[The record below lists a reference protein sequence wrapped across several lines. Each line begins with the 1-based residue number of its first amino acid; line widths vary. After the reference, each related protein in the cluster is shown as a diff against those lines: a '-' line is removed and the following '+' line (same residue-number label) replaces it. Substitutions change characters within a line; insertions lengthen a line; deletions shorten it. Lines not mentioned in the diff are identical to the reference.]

1 MKTKKNYLKK
11 LGVLAFAFSAL
22 ILLTGCPADKDEED
36 ELLLSSSK
44 QIKAFNIVTPSSVGV
59 INESAKTIAVDVPA
73 GTNVTTL
80 RTDIE
85 ISDKASVNPGSG
97 AAANFTNPVQYS
109 VTAEDGSRA
118 VYTVTVNVAGGND
131 GPPTDKAQEIKNPIS
146 ENLILKDLGLAIDY
160 IVTNNVEVNNNAI
173 LTIEPGVCIA
183 FERTSGYLTVRAGAT
198 VKMNGTASKPIQFR
212 GSGATSGTEKGS
224 WGYIDISTNSDNI
237 LEYVEF
243 INGGSST
250 SNGALRITGSG
261 TASISNCKITG
272 SLGQGINASASATI
286 KKFQNNTVT
295 GCEKE
300 PVYLG
305 HISQVADFDITS
317 KLTGNTTDYV
327 SLYYG
332 TLSNV
337 DLTINRTTVP
347 YYISSGI
354 AIEKALTINEGVVF
368 QMGPNGRLS
377 IDRTGSVK
385 MLGTASN
392 PIKFTPYGNN
402 TEPGSWGQISI
413 NTNNDN
419 RLEYVE
425 IYYSSGSS
433 SNGSIYIS
441 DGTASI
447 KNCTIVGSEGYG
459 IYVRYD
465 SKIKSFTGNKITKC
479 KKSPVYLGH
488 IEQSGVFDK
497 TSDLTGN
504 TDDYITINYGGVSDG
519 NLTTNETT
527 VPYYLSGYIEVD
539 KTWTI
544 NDAEIY
550 LHANASLSTV
560 KTGRIVAQNAT
571 FTRLP
576 DMSYYWPSIKLYSD
590 NGSSFTNC
598 TFEYGGKE
606 NNYGI
611 ITISSNAEITLNN
624 CTIKKTTQYG
634 IRIQYAGYKV
644 KSTNL
649 KFSDCAK
656 GNVLYVPTGAVLT
669 TL

>member
-1 MKTKKNYLKK
+1 METKRFYLKN
-11 LGVLAFAFSAL
+11 LVMTVFVFSTL
-22 ILLTGCPADKDEED
+22 IVLTGCPSDEKDD
-36 ELLLSSSK
+36 EILLSSSK
-44 QIKAFNIVTPSSVGV
+44 QIKTFSIVSPSSNGS
-59 INESAKTIAVDVPA
+59 INESSKTIAIDVPA
-73 GTNVTTL
+73 GTNVTAL
-80 RTDIE
+80 RTSIE

-97 AAANFTNPVQYS
+97 TATNFTNSVQYT
-109 VTAEDGSRA
+109 VTAENGSTA
-118 VYTVTVNVAGGND
+118 TYTVTVNVVGGND
-131 GPPTDKAQEIKNPIS
+131 VPPTNQAQELKSPIS
-146 ENLILKDLGLAIDY
+146 ENLTIKDLGLPIDY
-160 IVTNNVEVNNNAI
+160 IVKSNVEINNNAI
-173 LTIEPGVCIA
+173 VTIEPGVCIA
-183 FERTSGYLTVRAGAT
+183 FEKTSGYITVGGGAT
-198 VKMNGTASKPIQFR
+198 IKMNGSASKPIQFR

-250 SNGALRITGSG
+250 SNGVLRVTGSG

-272 SLGQGINASASATI
+272 SLGQGINTSASATI

-300 PVYLG
+300 PVFLG
-305 HISQVADFDITS
+305 HISQVADFDMTS

-354 AIEKALTINEGVVF
+354 AIGKALTINEGVVF

-377 IDRTGSVK
+377 IDKIGSVK
-385 MLGTASN
+385 MLGTAAN
-392 PIKFTPYGNN
+392 PIKFMPYGNN
-402 TEPGSWGQISI
+402 TEPGSWGEISI
-413 NTNNDN
+413 YTNNDN
-419 RLEYVE
+419 ILEYVE
-425 IYYSSGSS
+425 IYYGSGSS
-433 SNGSIYIS
+433 TNGSLYIA
-441 DGTASI
+441 DGTVSM
-447 KNCTIVGSEGYG
+447 KNCTIIGSEGYG

-479 KKSPVYLGH
+479 KKSPIFLGA
-488 IEQSGVFDK
+488 IEQSGVFDT

-519 NLTTNETT
+519 NLTTNATT
-527 VPYYLSGYIEVD
+527 VPYYLSGYID
-539 KTWTI
+539 IGKTWTI
-544 NDAEIY
+544 NDAVIY
-550 LHANASLSTV
+550 LHADAIVSTA
-560 KTGRIVAQNAT
+560 KIGNIVAKNVK

-576 DMSYYWPSIKLYSD
+576 DMGYYWPSMMLYSD
-590 NGSSFTNC
+590 NGSSFNNC

-611 ITISSNAEITLNN
+611 ISISSNAEIVLNN
-624 CTIKKTTQYG
+624 CTIKNTNQYG

-656 GNVLYVPTGAVLT
+656 GNVLYVPTGAILT